1 MKRFF
6 LVLGVLLLGIQA
18 QADFIEVET
27 NVNMYNFWD
36 KNGKDVQKIV
46 EIGSG
51 IINANK
57 LDKHVGLYMVRNSNI
72 PNAHATFVDKTV
84 NVYTGLLPYIDNDDE
99 LAYIMAHEM
108 SHCMDFYDGI
118 FKVTAMKFNS
128 KAYETKADLI
138 GIDMMAKAGYNP
150 ISAITIT
157 KKISG
162 ESIFDNWI
170 FWSHPKASTRMM
182 NMYKYIY
189 KKYPWALSSEMTKNI
204 NYQNFLYNCD
214 KSINEF
220 KRAEK
225 LRSKKLE
232 DI

>member
-1 MKRFF
+1 MKRF
-6 LVLGVLLLGIQA
+6 LVTLGILLLGLSA
-18 QADFIEVET
+18 NADFIEVET
-27 NVNMYNFWD
+27 NVNMDNFWD
-36 KNGKDVQKIV
+36 KSGKDVQKVIEV
-46 EIGSG
+46 GTKV
-51 IINANK
+51 INANK
-57 LDKHVGLYMVRNSNI
+57 LDKHVGFYMQRNANI
-72 PNAHATFVDKTV
+72 PNAHATFSDKTV
-84 NVYTGLLPYIDNDDE
+84 TVYTGLLPYIDNDDE
-99 LAYIMAHEM
+99 LAYIMGHEM
-108 SHCMDFYDGI
+108 AHCIDFYDGI

-138 GIDMMAKAGYNP
+138 GIDMMVKAGFNP
-150 ISAITIT
+150 IAAITIT

-162 ESIFDNWI
+162 ESVFDNWI
-170 FWSHPKASTRMM
+170 FWNHPKASTRMT

-189 KKYPWALSSEMTKNI
+189 RKYPWALSSEMTKNI
-204 NYQNFLYNCD
+204 NYQNFTYNCE